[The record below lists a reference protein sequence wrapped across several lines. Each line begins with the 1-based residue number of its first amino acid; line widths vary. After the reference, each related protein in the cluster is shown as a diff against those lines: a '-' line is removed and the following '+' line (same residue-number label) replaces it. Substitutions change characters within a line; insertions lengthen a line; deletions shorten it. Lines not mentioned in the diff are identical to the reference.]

1 MNKAML
7 QQLIKVFIRL
17 HLEYAQQAWSPQLK
31 KDISLLESV
40 QRRATKL
47 LDCIASLSYEDCLKF
62 LNLYSIEDRLK
73 RGDMILMYRIMNDDL
88 KIDKKLLFPVL
99 KESITRGHHLKIDLG
114 KPAHLDVRRN
124 FFSQRVIIL
133 IPWNELPQH
142 VAESCSIDSFKFNY
156 DKWCGKIL
164 N

>member
-1 MNKAML
+1 MEKG
-7 QQLIKVFIRL
+7 VEWSSTRL
-17 HLEYAQQAWSPQLK
+17 STWALV
-31 KDISLLESV
+31 ISLLESV

-47 LDCIASLSYEDCLKF
+47 LDCIASLSYEDRLKF

-124 FFSQRVIIL
+124 FFSQRVII
-133 IPWNELPQH
+133 PWNVLPQH
-142 VAESCSIDSFKFNY
+142 VAESCSIDSLKFTY
-156 DKWCGKIL
+156 DKWLGRF
-164 N
+164 